1 MQQHVL
7 FLILLKISMLFQHD
21 LVVLRHENW
30 CYMCHFAGIHLFL
43 GFMEF
48 FQDYWWASNKFYLIR
63 SLIFLCS
70 RLAQRCLFTSKIK
83 SVQIHTQFWFSSEVS
98 WHFFSVYSVD
108 SIYGCIC
115 LSFCKLLPEGINGI
129 SSNHII
135 WYLCELDLP
144 AILPKETRSG
154 PKRRSKWWIFIF
166 QLLPRIF
173 EVLIFL
179 SDLAVTK

>member
-70 RLAQRCLFTSKIK
+70 RFVQRCLFTSKMK
-83 SVQIHTQFWFSSEVS
+83 SIQIHTQFWSSSEGSWQFIFFLFIQWVPSMVAFVSVVVSFFLKESMAYLPTILFGIYVSWIYLRYFQKRLEVGLRGDPSDEFSFSSFFPGFLRYWFS
-98 WHFFSVYSVD
+98 WV
-108 SIYGCIC
+108 I
-115 LSFCKLLPEGINGI
+115 LL
-129 SSNHII
+129 
-135 WYLCELDLP
+135 
-144 AILPKETRSG
+144 
-154 PKRRSKWWIFIF
+154 
-166 QLLPRIF
+166 
-173 EVLIFL
+173 
-179 SDLAVTK
+179 